1 MFLAIDAGN
10 SSLKLGLYKGDD
22 LTSLRTVAYED
33 LNAGML
39 EDLNFKHAAISSVVP
54 QKTLL
59 CENIIKSAFGITPY
73 RISLASRLDLIID
86 YLTPDTLGIDRIC
99 SCIGALNIADIDTLL
114 SGERA
119 CIITI
124 DLGTATTVN
133 LVRILRRNES
143 AEPHFA
149 GGLICPGI
157 YTMLSSLHKDTAQ
170 LPMTRPE
177 DYRGLFGRDT
187 SSSIASGVITATV
200 GMIEKVLSVLKNE
213 YAEGSTRLFLTG
225 GNASVRQ
232 YFSFRHD
239 YVPDLVLRG
248 VKRIYEMNS

>member
-10 SSLKLGLYKGDD
+10 SSLKLGLYKGDE
-22 LTSLRTVAYED
+22 LISLRTVAYEN
-33 LNAGML
+33 LNAGMFEGL
-39 EDLNFKHAAISSVVP
+39 DFQHAAIASVVP
-54 QKTLL
+54 QRTRQCEDLL
-59 CENIIKSAFGITPY
+59 KSAFGISPY

-99 SCIGALNIADIDTLL
+99 SCIGALHNSDITALL

-133 LVRILRRNES
+133 LVRILRRNDLP
-143 AEPHFA
+143 EPHFA

-177 DYRGLFGRDT
+177 DYRGLFGHDT
-187 SSSIASGVITATV
+187 ASSIASGVITATV

-213 YAEGSTRLFLTG
+213 YAGGSMKLFLTG

-232 YFSFRHD
+232 YFSFGHE

-248 VKRIYEMNS
+248 VKRIYEMNN